1 MAKILTIATIALAT
15 ITALLGLLN
24 RNTLVQTKTD
34 LAAAQGEVAATKKS
48 LEETN
53 AKLADSQKS
62 VAEWTSKNEA
72 SQAEVAKLKAEVEAK
87 QSDIELAKTQQNT
100 INTEN
105 EMLKGQVAD
114 LKAEGEKL
122 NQEITTLKDEP
133 VREDLEQS
141 KIKVKELETLNEQ
154 LTANLDSA
162 KNKANDLESQLAE
175 KKRVQKAN
183 DLSGRIL
190 AVNEAWNFVVLN
202 VGDKSGV
209 ASNTE
214 LLVKRGNT
222 RIGRVRITSVEPASS
237 IADIIP
243 GSLANGL
250 SIQPGDYVVTEY
262 VAN

>member
-34 LAAAQGEVAATKKS
+34 LATSQGEVAATKKS

-53 AKLADSQKS
+53 AKFADSQKL
-62 VAEWTSKNEA
+62 VAEWTSKNED
-72 SQAEVAKLKAEVEAK
+72 SQAEVAKLKAEVESKDNEIADIKGKSLLATGEIESLKSKVDTITKLKDDITQKLMDKEAEPIQQDLNDARK
-87 QSDIELAKTQQNT
+87 QVEEQKL
-100 INTEN
+100 
-105 EMLKGQVAD
+105 VAD
-114 LKAEGEKL
+114 KLSANIEKS
-122 NQEITTLKDEP
+122 NGRI
-133 VREDLEQS
+133 
-141 KIKVKELETLNEQ
+141 KELETL
-154 LTANLDSA
+154 
-162 KNKANDLESQLAE
+162 LAE
-175 KKRVQKAN
+175 KKRIQKAN

-209 ASNTE
+209 TSNTE

-243 GSLANGL
+243 GSLASGL

>member
-1 MAKILTIATIALAT
+1 MAKILTIATIALAA
-15 ITALLGLLN
+15 ITALLGFLN
-24 RNTLVQTKTD
+24 RNTLVQTKAD
-34 LAAAQGEVAATKKS
+34 LTTTQAEVVATKKT

-53 AKLADSQKS
+53 GKLAESQKS
-62 VAEWTSKNEA
+62 VADWTAKNDTA
-72 SQAEVAKLKAEVEAK
+72 QADITKLKDEVKAK
-87 QSDIELAKTQQNT
+87 QDEIEIAKAQMNT
-100 INTEN
+100 KQTEI

-114 LKAEGEKL
+114 LKTEGEKL
-122 NQEITTLKDEP
+122 IQEITTLKDEP
-133 VREDLEQS
+133 LRANLEESQNR
-141 KIKVKELETLNEQ
+141 VKELEAVEAQLNTQ
-154 LTANLDSA
+154 IASIQT
-162 KNKANDLESQLAE
+162 KANDLESKLTE
-175 KKRVQKAN
+175 IKRIQKAN

-243 GSLANGL
+243 GSLVNGL

>member
-1 MAKILTIATIALAT
+1 MAKILTIVTIVLCVV
-15 ITALLGLLN
+15 TALFGFVN
-24 RNTLVQTKTD
+24 RSTLIQTRVTLTDTQTK
-34 LAAAQGEVAATKKS
+34 LGATEKT

-53 AKLADSQKS
+53 TKLSDSQKS

-72 SQAEVAKLKAEVEAK
+72 SQAEVANLKAEVESK
-87 QSDIELAKTQQNT
+87 KSDLELAKTQQNT

-114 LKAEGEKL
+114 LKKEADTL
-122 NQEITTLKDEP
+122 NQEITTLKGDP
-133 VREDLEQS
+133 LREELEQS
-141 KIKVKELETLNEQ
+141 KVRVKELETVNGQ

-162 KNKANDLESQLAE
+162 KNRANDLESQLAA
-175 KKRVQKAN
+175 KNRVQKAN

-202 VGDKSGV
+202 VGDKNGV
-209 ASNTE
+209 ASNAE

-222 RIGRVRITSVEPASS
+222 RIGRVRITSVEPSSS

-243 GSLANGL
+243 GSLVGGL
-250 SIQPGDYVVTEY
+250 SIQPGDYVVSEY

>member
-1 MAKILTIATIALAT
+1 MAKILTIATIALAA
-15 ITALLGLLN
+15 ITAILGFLN
-24 RNTLVQTKTD
+24 RNTLLETQAT
-34 LAAAQGEVAATKKS
+34 LADTRNTLSETQATLNTTVGERDTTKKT
-48 LEETN
+48 LEETKT
-53 AKLADSQKS
+53 KLAD
-62 VAEWTSKNEA
+62 

-87 QSDIELAKTQQNT
+87 QSDLELAKTQQNT

-114 LKAEGEKL
+114 LKSEGEKL
-122 NQEITTLKDEP
+122 NQEITTLKEEP
-133 VREDLEQS
+133 LRDDLEQS
-141 KIKVKELETLNEQ
+141 KIKVAELETLNKQ
-154 LTANLDSA
+154 ISANLEST
-162 KNKANDLESQLAE
+162 KNRVNALEGQIAE
-175 KKRVQKAN
+175 KKRIQKAN

-222 RIGRVRITSVEPASS
+222 LIGRVRITSVEPATS

-243 GSLANGL
+243 ESLVNGL

>member
-34 LAAAQGEVAATKKS
+34 LATSQGEVAATKKS
-48 LEETN
+48 LEDTN

-62 VAEWTSKNEA
+62 VAEWTSKIET
-72 SQAEVAKLKAEVEAK
+72 SQAEVAKLKAEVESK
-87 QSDIELAKTQQNT
+87 ISDLELAKTQQNT

-114 LKAEGEKL
+114 LKTEGEKL
-122 NQEITTLKDEP
+122 NQEITTLKEEP
-133 VREDLEQS
+133 VRAELEDRQ
-141 KIKVKELETLNEQ
+141 KRVKELEEVEAQLNIQ
-154 LTANLDSA
+154 IASIQT
-162 KNKANDLESQLAE
+162 KANDLESQLVE
-175 KKRVQKAN
+175 KKRIQKAN

-202 VGDKSGV
+202 VGDKSGI

-243 GSLANGL
+243 GSLVNGL

>member
-1 MAKILTIATIALAT
+1 MAKILTIATIALAA
-15 ITALLGLLN
+15 ITALLGFLN
-24 RNTLVQTKTD
+24 RNTLVQTKAELTTSQ
-34 LAAAQGEVAATKKS
+34 AEVAATKKS

-53 AKLADSQKS
+53 GKLAESQKS
-62 VAEWTSKNEA
+62 VAEWTTKNEN

-114 LKAEGEKL
+114 LKSEGEKL

-133 VREDLEQS
+133 LRDDLEQS
-141 KIKVKELETLNEQ
+141 KIKVAELETLNKQ
-154 LTANLDSA
+154 LGDNLEST
-162 KNKANDLESQLAE
+162 KNRANDLEGQLAE

-202 VGDKSGV
+202 VGDKSGI

-243 GSLANGL
+243 GSLASGL

>member
-1 MAKILTIATIALAT
+1 MAKILTIATIALAA
-15 ITALLGLLN
+15 ITALLGFLN
-24 RNTLVQTKTD
+24 RNTLVQTKAD
-34 LAAAQGEVAATKKS
+34 LTTSQAEVAATKKS

-53 AKLADSQKS
+53 GKLAESQKS
-62 VAEWTSKNEA
+62 VAEWTTKNEN
-72 SQAEVAKLKAEVEAK
+72 SQAEVAKFKAEVEAK
-87 QSDIELAKTQQNT
+87 QSDLELAKTQQNT

-114 LKAEGEKL
+114 LKSEGEKL

-133 VREDLEQS
+133 LRDDLEQS
-141 KIKVKELETLNEQ
+141 KIKVAELETLNKQ
-154 LTANLDSA
+154 LSANLEST
-162 KNKANDLESQLAE
+162 KNRANDLEGQLAE

-243 GSLANGL
+243 GSLVNGL